1 MRRLLAF
8 ITIAMLALAAN
19 AQQSPTNT
27 DAVRSK
33 LTMRGYK
40 AFYDVNY
47 LFTIYPSD
55 TDTGNSL
62 GFSTSHGFQFNNH
75 LYFGGGIGF
84 NSFFCDGTTR
94 LVVPIF
100 GELRCNF
107 LNRRTT
113 PFVCGRYGYGFG
125 KIHGSYDS
133 LVLGMRLALKNNQP
147 LANRRRRVQCS
158 IRHRRQWL
166 LPDQHR
172 LPSGLRI
179 LTNPTDTEGHKR
191 IAAPLFFLSR

>member
-1 MRRLLAF
+1 MRRFLAF

-62 GFSTSHGFQFNNH
+62 GFSTSHGFQFNNY
-75 LYFGGGIGF
+75 LYFGGGMGLTRF
-84 NSFFCDGTTR
+84 SATERHALLYRYSASCDAIFSTAAPPRLSADAMATASARFTAHTTVLCSACASRLKTTTR
-94 LVVPIF
+94 
-100 GELRCNF
+100 
-107 LNRRTT
+107 
-113 PFVCGRYGYGFG
+113 
-125 KIHGSYDS
+125 
-133 LVLGMRLALKNNQP
+133 
-147 LANRRRRVQCS
+147 
-158 IRHRRQWL
+158 
-166 LPDQHR
+166 
-172 LPSGLRI
+172 
-179 LTNPTDTEGHKR
+179 
-191 IAAPLFFLSR
+191 

>member
-1 MRRLLAF
+1 MRRFLAF

-62 GFSTSHGFQFNNH
+62 GFSTSHGFQFNNY

-84 NSFFCDGTTR
+84 NSFFCDGTT
-94 LVVPIF
+94 
-100 GELRCNF
+100 
-107 LNRRTT
+107 RRTT

-133 LVLGMRLALKNNQP
+133 LVLGMRLALKNNHS
-147 LANRRRRVQCS
+147 LTAGVEYSVQS
-158 IRHRRQWL
+158 DISDNGYYQTNIGF
-166 LPDQHR
+166 R
-172 LPSGLRI
+172 LGY
-179 LTNPTDTEGHKR
+179 E
-191 IAAPLFFLSR
+191 F

>member
-1 MRRLLAF
+1 MRRFLAF

-62 GFSTSHGFQFNNH
+62 GFSTSHGFQFNNY

-94 LVVPIF
+94 LV
-100 GELRCNF
+100 
-107 LNRRTT
+107 
-113 PFVCGRYGYGFG
+113 
-125 KIHGSYDS
+125 GSYDS
-133 LVLGMRLALKNNQP
+133 LVLGMRLALKNNHS
-147 LANRRRRVQCS
+147 LTAGVEYSVQS
-158 IRHRRQWL
+158 DISDNGYYQTNIGF
-166 LPDQHR
+166 R
-172 LPSGLRI
+172 LGY
-179 LTNPTDTEGHKR
+179 E
-191 IAAPLFFLSR
+191 F

>member
-1 MRRLLAF
+1 MRRFLAF

-62 GFSTSHGFQFNNH
+62 GFSTSHGFQFNNY

-125 KIHGSYDS
+125 NIHGSYDS
-133 LVLGMRLALKNNQP
+133 LVLGMRLALKNNHSLTAGIEYSAQ
-147 LANRRRRVQCS
+147 LDISDNDYFQTN
-158 IRHRRQWL
+158 IGF
-166 LPDQHR
+166 R
-172 LPSGLRI
+172 LGY
-179 LTNPTDTEGHKR
+179 E
-191 IAAPLFFLSR
+191 F

>member
-100 GELRCNF
+100 GELRCTF
-107 LNRRTT
+107 QPPHHPVCLRTLWL
-113 PFVCGRYGYGFG
+113 RLRQ
-125 KIHGSYDS
+125 DS
-133 LVLGMRLALKNNQP
+133 RL
-147 LANRRRRVQCS
+147 
-158 IRHRRQWL
+158 IRQSCARH
-166 LPDQHR
+166 
-172 LPSGLRI
+172 
-179 LTNPTDTEGHKR
+179 
-191 IAAPLFFLSR
+191 APRA

>member
-1 MRRLLAF
+1 MRRFLAF

-19 AQQSPTNT
+19 AQQSPTDT

-62 GFSTSHGFQFNNH
+62 GFSTSHGFQFNNY

-84 NSFFCDGTTR
+84 NSFSATERHVLLYRYSASCDAIFSTAAPPRLSADAMATASARFTAHTTVLCSACASLSKTTTR
-94 LVVPIF
+94 
-100 GELRCNF
+100 
-107 LNRRTT
+107 
-113 PFVCGRYGYGFG
+113 
-125 KIHGSYDS
+125 
-133 LVLGMRLALKNNQP
+133 
-147 LANRRRRVQCS
+147 
-158 IRHRRQWL
+158 
-166 LPDQHR
+166 
-172 LPSGLRI
+172 
-179 LTNPTDTEGHKR
+179 
-191 IAAPLFFLSR
+191 

>member
-1 MRRLLAF
+1 MRRFLAF

-62 GFSTSHGFQFNNH
+62 GFSTSHGFQFNNY

-84 NSFFCDGTTR
+84 NSFSATERHALLYRYSASCDAIFSTAAPPRLSADAMATASARFTAHTTVLCSACASRSKTTTR
-94 LVVPIF
+94 
-100 GELRCNF
+100 
-107 LNRRTT
+107 
-113 PFVCGRYGYGFG
+113 
-125 KIHGSYDS
+125 
-133 LVLGMRLALKNNQP
+133 
-147 LANRRRRVQCS
+147 
-158 IRHRRQWL
+158 
-166 LPDQHR
+166 
-172 LPSGLRI
+172 
-179 LTNPTDTEGHKR
+179 
-191 IAAPLFFLSR
+191 

>member
-19 AQQSPTNT
+19 AQQSPTDT

-113 PFVCGRYGYGFG
+113 PFCLRTLWLRLRQ
-125 KIHGSYDS
+125 DS
-133 LVLGMRLALKNNQP
+133 RLIRQSCARHAPRSQKQP
-147 LANRRRRVQCS
+147 LANRRR
-158 IRHRRQWL
+158 
-166 LPDQHR
+166 
-172 LPSGLRI
+172 
-179 LTNPTDTEGHKR
+179 
-191 IAAPLFFLSR
+191 

>member
-19 AQQSPTNT
+19 AQQSPINT

-158 IRHRRQWL
+158 IRHRRQ
-166 LPDQHR
+166 
-172 LPSGLRI
+172 
-179 LTNPTDTEGHKR
+179 
-191 IAAPLFFLSR
+191 